1 MMDRTPTARKHI
13 DRMLEMFANN
23 DAIYDPW
30 PELWEGLNDQQR
42 RACIEYSKLSTAPK
56 NVPDRWE
63 WLKEGERVRIKQAI
77 FQFAGLAAKLSAA
90 ERKLIHGAKNEIC

>member
-42 RACIEYSKLSTAPK
+42 RACIEYSKLSTAPRD
-56 NVPDRWE
+56 VPDRWSGFKTAE
-63 WLKEGERVRIKQAI
+63 QDRIKI
-77 FQFAGLAAKLSAA
+77 TVFKFAGLAAKLHAA
-90 ERKLIHGAKNEIC
+90 ENRLIQGAK